1 MPPEAGDLYWIDF
14 SGGLGSEQQGRR
26 PGLILTGQSYH
37 AISRRA
43 FVVPV
48 TSRIRDWPTEVLLP
62 ETMTSQGVLLV
73 DQARFI
79 ERESRMFDFIEV
91 APQSVLLD
99 VRVIL
104 SLLLGL
110 PQTHGGERQI

>member
-1 MPPEAGDLYWIDF
+1 MLPEAGDLYWIDL

-48 TSRIRDWPTEVLLP
+48 TSRVRDWPTEVRLP
-62 ETMTSQGVLLV
+62 DTMTSKGVLLV

-79 ERESRMFDFIEV
+79 EREGRIFDFIEAV
-91 APQSVLLD
+91 PPSVLVE
-99 VRVIL
+99 VRGLL
-104 SLLLGL
+104 SLLLAL
-110 PQTHGGERQI
+110 PQALES

>member
-1 MPPEAGDLYWIDF
+1 MLPEAGDLYWIDF
-14 SGGLGSEQQGRR
+14 SGGLGTEQQGRR
-26 PGLILTGQSYH
+26 PGLILTGQTYH

-62 ETMTSQGVLLV
+62 DTMTSKGVLLV

-79 ERESRMFDFIEV
+79 ERESRIFEFIEV
-91 APQSVLLD
+91 APPSVVRD
-99 VRVIL
+99 VRSIL
-104 SLLLGL
+104 SLLLAL
-110 PQTHGGERQI
+110 PQVHGG